1 MTRLNP
7 GAKHTLSL
15 AGLGVIRQHRHT
27 DQLVVRQLLPPYPEA
42 VRGRGPMSTFVIL
55 GIVAAVALYAI
66 SIYNRLVK
74 NRQMV
79 EEGWSGID
87 VQLKRRADL
96 IPNLVNAVK
105 GYMKHEKEL
114 LENITRL
121 RAGAVAAEGSDPETR
136 AKAENAL
143 SGGLMKLNAV
153 MENYPDLKANE
164 NVMDLQNSLSEIE
177 DEIQM
182 SRRYYNGSARNM
194 NILVESFPSN
204 LIANYFKFIK
214 AQYFEIEES
223 TDRNVPTVEF

>member
-1 MTRLNP
+1 
-7 GAKHTLSL
+7 
-15 AGLGVIRQHRHT
+15 
-27 DQLVVRQLLPPYPEA
+27 
-42 VRGRGPMSTFVIL
+42 MSTFVIL

>member
-1 MTRLNP
+1 
-7 GAKHTLSL
+7 
-15 AGLGVIRQHRHT
+15 
-27 DQLVVRQLLPPYPEA
+27 
-42 VRGRGPMSTFVIL
+42 MSTLVIL
-55 GIVAAVALYAI
+55 GIIAAIALYAI

-74 NRQMV
+74 NRQMT

-114 LENITRL
+114 LENVTKL
-121 RAGAVAAEGSDPETR
+121 RANAVAAEGSDPETR
-136 AKAENAL
+136 AKAESAL

-153 MENYPDLKANE
+153 IENYPDLKANQ
-164 NVMDLQNSLSEIE
+164 NVLELQNSLSETE

-182 SRRYYNGSARNM
+182 SRRYYNGAARNL

-214 AQYFEIEES
+214 AQYFEIEEA
-223 TDRNVPTVEF
+223 TDRNVPTVEL